1 MRKFIHG
8 RSDKVYTIEDNKRG
22 RFVKIKSTENKIT
35 TSMDMHR
42 DKLRRFERDLEE
54 FGFVEVSQ

>member
-8 RSDKVYTIEDNKRG
+8 RSEKVYTIEDKG
-22 RFVKIKSTENKIT
+22 RNFIKVTSTEGKIT

-42 DKLRRFERDLEE
+42 DKLRRFEKDLEE
-54 FGFVEVSQ
+54 FGFVEVTP

>member
-8 RSDKVYTIEDNKRG
+8 RSQKVYVIEDKG
-22 RFVKIKSTENKIT
+22 YGHFVKIKSTDGKIT

-42 DKLRRFERDLEE
+42 DKVRRFEKDLEE
-54 FGFVEVSQ
+54 FGYVETS